1 MRVVVDTEK
10 CEAHGD
16 CVVAAPDIFDLDDDD
31 LVVKVLM
38 PEVPEDMRAD
48 LEQAAR
54 DCPVSAITIVE
65 D

>member
-1 MRVVVDTEK
+1 MRVEVDTEK

-16 CVVAAPDIFDLDDDD
+16 CVVAAPEIFDLDDDD

-38 PEVPEDMRAD
+38 PEVGEDMRAE